1 MYTDKSVIKVQAR
14 AQGCRDSVNAHFQ
27 MRRGRSWVSKLLA
40 TRFSLRDFDTGEES
54 FDKLFFDIRKKR
66 NLN

>member
-27 MRRGRSWVSKLLA
+27 MRRGRLWVSKLLA

-54 FDKLFFDIRKKR
+54 F
-66 NLN
+66 